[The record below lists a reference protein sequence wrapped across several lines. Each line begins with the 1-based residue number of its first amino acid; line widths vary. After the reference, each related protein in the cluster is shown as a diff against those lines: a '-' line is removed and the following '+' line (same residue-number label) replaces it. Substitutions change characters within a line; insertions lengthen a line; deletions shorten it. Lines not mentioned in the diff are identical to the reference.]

1 MAVRTEGSCKFAA
14 NQCGKESSCCTDEHC
29 SPLQWLVYAAKNCPD
44 LLEMGTIPSGWA
56 KTMIAGWA
64 RIVSGDPPQ
73 KNCPGYSQD
82 SETSIIIGEA
92 VAPPQLSLYK

>member
-1 MAVRTEGSCKFAA
+1 
-14 NQCGKESSCCTDEHC
+14 
-29 SPLQWLVYAAKNCPD
+29 
-44 LLEMGTIPSGWA
+44 
-56 KTMIAGWA
+56 MIAGWA

-92 VAPPQLSLYK
+92 VASPQLSLYKRKKIVYNKASCNETYYRQLG

>member
-1 MAVRTEGSCKFAA
+1 MPPAGG
-14 NQCGKESSCCTDEHC
+14 Q
-29 SPLQWLVYAAKNCPD
+29 
-44 LLEMGTIPSGWA
+44 

-64 RIVSGDPPQ
+64 RIVSGDSPQ

-92 VAPPQLSLYK
+92 VASPQLSLYKRRIFVYNRENCNEDIIESLCEKFNSVI